1 MKKFFKNQRY
11 TFKDQVLQ
19 LTEIFPLMINVNKRL
34 KQYYSI
40 SNIHKININKN
51 NIKIWYFCK
60 NNERLGNFF
69 KKELSKDQII
79 SNLGSTFLK
88 WLIEYSK
95 NLKLLKRYC
104 NCNLPLEEFSSF
116 IDYNADTK
124 LITILNFVFDND
136 RIENYI
142 YRHLTIE
149 EFLNGDNET
158 RECMLL
164 LSYLN
169 RAKDK
174 NFPKF
179 VSYFKP
185 TKGEKGTLF
194 LSISASSVPVD
205 DITIDDINIS
215 DTEYF
220 FKLED
225 ELNKY
230 FKEVIIG
237 EAGYL
242 FAYIDRISFI

>member
-1 MKKFFKNQRY
+1 MKKFFKKQRY
-11 TFKDQVLQ
+11 TFKDQVSQLQ
-19 LTEIFPLMINVNKRL
+19 DMFPLMIEVNKL
-34 KQYYSI
+34 LDEYYLI
-40 SNIHKININKN
+40 RNIHKINVNKN
-51 NIKIWYFCK
+51 NVKIWYFCE
-60 NNERLGNFF
+60 NNERLGNIF
-69 KKELSKDQII
+69 KKELCKDQII
-79 SNLGSTFLK
+79 SNCGSTFLK
-88 WLIEYSK
+88 LLIKYSK

-116 IDYNADTK
+116 VDYNVDTK
-124 LITILNFVFDND
+124 IITILNFVFDND
-136 RIENYI
+136 RMENYI
-142 YRHLTIE
+142 YRYLTIE

-164 LSYLN
+164 MSYLN

-174 NFPKF
+174 KFPKF

-185 TKGEKGTLF
+185 TKGKKGTLF

-205 DITIDDINIS
+205 DITTDDINIA
-215 DTEYF
+215 DIEYF
-220 FKLED
+220 FNLED
-225 ELNKY
+225 ELNNY